1 MRVRRANKGG
11 NKMKK
16 GNKYKYK
23 NSLWKTISSISIVLL
38 FLMSAFAPAVTASIS
53 PLTLEATLK
62 PGESVSE
69 TKTVSIPERPP
80 SADVVFAFDLTGS
93 MGGILGTAKTN
104 AVNIMNQLDAIP
116 GVDIDYGVMSYM
128 DYPHS
133 YSSYGYTAEYGSS
146 SPYCNDYAYS
156 LNQSIT
162 NNNTAVSNAINAL
175 KLGCGSDGPQD
186 YTRIMYE
193 SYADPNVTWRSGAK
207 KIVINF
213 GDNVPHDNDLNE
225 GVVPTP
231 PVWSTGGD
239 PGRDEIILNAD
250 DLDLQTVLAAMNTS
264 GITLLEAHTTTYAN
278 AYWTYWT
285 SLTGGAVFITTSST
299 LVDDVV
305 GAVTATLTDPNIND
319 LHLQTSP
326 EYETWLTSVT
336 PLSYSGPT
344 GVDVNFSIVV
354 TVPESTPCGDY
365 EFVISALDTSGV
377 NYGDQTVIIHVPCS
391 VPGRM
396 TGGGN
401 VFTEDN
407 VKVTHGFEL
416 KCDASKT
423 PNSLEVNWGKGNKFH
438 LESLASASCTD
449 DPAIIP
455 NPPAAGFD
463 TYQGTGTGRYNGV
476 AGATAEWTF
485 TDAGEPGK
493 NDFATILIKDS
504 SGNIVLSV
512 SGNLNGGNQ
521 QAHKE

>member
-1 MRVRRANKGG
+1 
-11 NKMKK
+11 MKT

-62 PGESVSE
+62 LGESVSE
-69 TKTVSIPERPP
+69 TKIVSIPERPP
-80 SADVVFAFDLTGS
+80 RADVVFAFDLTGS
-93 MGGILGTAKTN
+93 MGGIIGTAKTN

-128 DYPHS
+128 DYPDF
-133 YSSYGYTAEYGSS
+133 YDSYGYAATYGYF
-146 SPYCNDYAYS
+146 PPDYAYQ
-156 LNQSIT
+156 LNQPIT
-162 NNNTAVSNAINAL
+162 STNADVANAINGL
-175 KLGCGSDGPQD
+175 TLGSGGDGPQD

-193 SYADPNVTWRSGAK
+193 SYADTNVAWRSGAK
-207 KIVINF
+207 KIIINF
-213 GDNVPHDNDLNE
+213 GDSVPHDNNLDE
-225 GVVPTP
+225 GLWAGT
-231 PVWSTGGD
+231 WSTGGD
-239 PGRDEIILNAD
+239 PGRNEIILDAD
-250 DLDLQTVLAAMNTS
+250 DLDLQTVLAAMSSN
-264 GITLLEAHTTTYAN
+264 GVTLIEAHTADWNGTSGHTVLEYWN
-278 AYWTYWT
+278 AWTAI
-285 SLTGGAVFITTSST
+285 TGGQTFLTTSST
-299 LVDDVV
+299 LVNDVV
-305 GAVTATLTDPNIND
+305 GAVTATLTDPNINE

-326 EYETWLTSVT
+326 GYETWLTSVT
-336 PLSYSGPT
+336 PLSYSGST
-344 GVDVNFSIVV
+344 GVDVNFNIVV
-354 TVPESTPCGDY
+354 TVPEGTPCGDY
-365 EFVISALDTSGV
+365 EFVISALDASGV

-407 VKVTHGFEL
+407 VRVTHGFEL

-438 LESLASASCTD
+438 LETLTTASCTD

-463 TYQGTGTGRYNGV
+463 TYRGTGTGRYNGV

-504 SGNIVLSV
+504 SGNVVLSV

-521 QAHKE
+521 QAHKESITHT